1 MATMASTATTVDTVL
16 EGQTPITERKTHR
29 GYGAIAGFVVG
40 AIAATAITV
49 AVMADDD
56 STSSPQPAARS
67 ASEAVAND
75 PLMVRFGPAAVA
87 AQQAADVADDPLLVR
102 FGPSA
107 TDAQQEAD
115 VADDPLIVRFGS
127 P

>member
-1 MATMASTATTVDTVL
+1 MATTVDTVL
-16 EGQTPITERKTHR
+16 EGPTSITERKTNR
-29 GYGAIAGFVVG
+29 GYGAIVGFVVG

-56 STSSPQPAARS
+56 ATSAPQQATRS
-67 ASEAVAND
+67 ASAAVAND
-75 PLMVRFGPAAVA
+75 PLMVRFGPAAVD

-107 TDAQQEAD
+107 TGAPQEAD